1 MRTHLSALPISG
13 VVADLMIGHKQQGV
27 RAIYDRYQYVEEQR
41 AGFELW
47 AARLRGI
54 VEPAPENPVQMRA
67 VG

>member
-1 MRTHLSALPISG
+1 
-13 VVADLMIGHKQQGV
+13 LMIGHKQQGV
-27 RAIYDRYQYVEEQR
+27 RAIYDRYQQR

-54 VEPAPENPVQMRA
+54 VEPAPENLVQMRA